1 MDLSR
6 ACCGGLV
13 LACWSASAPA
23 QAFELGFPVACEIG
37 RTCVIQQYVDHD
49 AGPGVRDYMCGTL
62 TYDGHNGTDIRVP
75 TTAAQRQGVDVVAA
89 ADGEVLRGRDG
100 MPDVPARTIPPGPVE
115 GRECGNGVV
124 IAHADGWETQY
135 CHLAQGSI
143 RVKPGE
149 RVKAGQPLG
158 RVGISGKAD
167 FPHLHFTVRR
177 RGMVVD
183 PFAVAPSAGAC
194 GSGTSLWAPGVRA
207 ALAYHERTMLNAGF
221 ATGAVTMEAIES
233 GAAGREALAA
243 DAPALVAFVRT
254 IGLKGGDVQRL
265 VVTAPT
271 GEKLVDHTAAPL
283 DRNKAQYMLFAGAKR
298 PAGGFAPGT
307 YAATYTVLRD
317 GKAVLEESFAV
328 DLNAPSR

>member
-124 IAHADGWETQY
+124 IAHRDGWETQY

-143 RVKPGE
+143 RVKPGD
-149 RVKAGQPLG
+149 RVVAGQPLG
-158 RVGISGKAD
+158 RVGFSGRAA

-177 RGMVVD
+177 QGVVAD
-183 PFAVAPSAGAC
+183 PFAFQPDAAKC
-194 GSGTSLWAPGVRA
+194 GSGISLWAPALRA
-207 ALAYHERTMLNAGF
+207 ALTYRERTVLNVGF
-221 ATGAVTMEAIES
+221 AAGSVTMEQVEAGEVPTAL
-233 GAAGREALAA
+233 GAG
-243 DAPALVAFVRT
+243 APALVAFVRAV
-254 IGLKGGDVQRL
+254 GLRQGDVQHLSVR
-265 VVTAPT
+265 APD
-271 GEKLVDHTAAPL
+271 GAPLVDHAAQPL
-283 DRNKAQYMLFAGAKR
+283 DRHKAQTLLFVGKKR
-298 PAGGFAPGT
+298 PASGWRSGT
-307 YAATYTVLRD
+307 YTASYMVSRD
-317 GKAVLEESFAV
+317 GKVVLEQEFAANV
-328 DLNAPSR
+328 DDSSR